1 MGLRVDTDLR
11 IRNVSIFRWLGCP
24 ENYIHEVRVMGS
36 KPNLPRLVMI
46 HGFGGG
52 GAQFFMMVK
61 HLRDFFDIYLIDV
74 LG

>member
-1 MGLRVDTDLR
+1 MGLRADEDLR
-11 IRNVSIFRWLGCP
+11 IRNVPIFQWQCDP

-36 KPNLPRLVMI
+36 KPNLPKLVMV

-61 HLRDFFDIYLIDV
+61 HMRDFFDIYLIDV

>member
-1 MGLRVDTDLR
+1 
-11 IRNVSIFRWLGCP
+11 
-24 ENYIHEVRVMGS
+24 MGS
-36 KPNLPRLVMI
+36 KPNLPKLVMI
-46 HGFGGG
+46 HGFGGA